1 MRVILCLLL
10 LVAACSP
17 ASSTLDDTPPRWSLL
32 RMERVDDP
40 AEHAQASTDADSG
53 AAASSSSDAAQPW
66 KPWAGSCEPLDQP
79 RRKMDHATRGDVQA
93 RMRAIIDAVVADV
106 GASRDVAKLLK
117 MVALRESSQIGPTQP
132 GDRLGVVHRA
142 CWERKVRKQ
151 GKIVV
156 IQDCPDRESSYSAW
170 QKAVKAGQY
179 ATNPAMRDAGRWQT
193 YGLYGMNSAI
203 WTKVWDEAAAPEV
216 LCDPVVATYAYL
228 RWARHAVRQLEGTRM
243 CPEYDEQGE
252 RDHQGRRRGVYRRVD
267 GEYVRVPVEPD
278 PTLRAV
284 HRAVSGG
291 KLCPAWD
298 QDEVAAWLG
307 GRFHARATAAGLDP
321 EKRMRAKDFG
331 EDVYADYERVAR
343 TWAKVLEAEQ
353 TEVGAELE
361 SESEVDLEA
370 DDELASRPPEP
381 EERSLG
387 GS

>member
-1 MRVILCLLL
+1 MRVLLCLLL

-17 ASSTLDDTPPRWSLL
+17 ASPTLDDTPVRWDML
-32 RMERVDDP
+32 RMERVDPTELDAVPADAELDATSDELDP
-40 AEHAQASTDADSG
+40 E
-53 AAASSSSDAAQPW
+53 PW
-66 KPWAGSCEPLDQP
+66 MPWANSCEPLDQP
-79 RRKMDHATRGDVQA
+79 RRKMSHATRGEVQA
-93 RMRAIIDAVVADV
+93 RMRAVIDAVVADV

-117 MVALRESSQIGPTQP
+117 MVALRESSLIGPTQP

-142 CWERKVRKQ
+142 CWERKVRKE

-156 IQDCPDRESSYSAW
+156 IQDCPDRESSYAAW
-170 QKAVKAGQY
+170 EKAIRAGQY
-179 ATNPAMRDAGRWQT
+179 ANNPAIRQDGRWQT

-203 WTKVWDEAAAPEV
+203 WTKIWDEAAPPEV

-228 RWARHAVRQLEGTRM
+228 RCARHAVRQLEGTRM
-243 CPEYDEQGE
+243 CPEYDDRGE
-252 RDHQGRRRGVYRRVD
+252 LDHRGRRRGVYRRVD
-267 GEYVRVPVEPD
+267 GEYVRAPAEPD

-307 GRFHARATAAGLDP
+307 SRFHARATAAGLDP
-321 EKRMRAKDFG
+321 EKRMRAKDVG
-331 EDVYADYERVAR
+331 EDVYAAYTRVAR
-343 TWAKVLEAEQ
+343 IWAKVLEAE
-353 TEVGAELE
+353 ASPELE
-361 SESEVDLEA
+361 VEQDEGEDDLA
-370 DDELASRPPEP
+370 ARPPEP